1 MEEQLWKNNIN
12 DEEEIDLRELAHV
25 LLNKLWAI
33 LLCMVVCAVAAFGG
47 TKAMITPQYTA
58 TSVIYILSTS
68 TSITSLTDLQVG
80 SSLTADFIAL
90 SKSRPV
96 VERVIEQL
104 DLDTTYSELVN
115 RVSISNPTDTHLL
128 QISATNPD
136 PELAAEIANAM
147 TEAVKEQ
154 ISEVMN
160 TDKPNTVEKAIVPK
174 LPSSPNVPKNT
185 MMGGLLGAVAVAAVI
200 ILLYLLDDTIK
211 NEEDV
216 RKYLQVNTLAAIP
229 WEKKRKAG
237 KRKKA
242 A

>member
-1 MEEQLWKNNIN
+1 M
-12 DEEEIDLRELAHV
+12 
-25 LLNKLWAI
+25 
-33 LLCMVVCAVAAFGG
+33 
-47 TKAMITPQYTA
+47 
-58 TSVIYILSTS
+58 
-68 TSITSLTDLQVG
+68 
-80 SSLTADFIAL
+80 
-90 SKSRPV
+90 
-96 VERVIEQL
+96 
-104 DLDTTYSELVN
+104 
-115 RVSISNPTDTHLL
+115 
-128 QISATNPD
+128 
-136 PELAAEIANAM
+136 
-147 TEAVKEQ
+147 
-154 ISEVMN
+154 MN

-229 WEKKRKAG
+229 LEKKRKAG